1 MSAEDCATVPDRCI
15 SSPWQ
20 HCLSRRK
27 YAMEQGG
34 HCGDEGCLQ
43 GLRALSNMLP
53 ECQGHAKF
61 PLAVDVERAEL
72 PCKRGRWR

>member
-1 MSAEDCATVPDRCI
+1 
-15 SSPWQ
+15 
-20 HCLSRRK
+20 
-27 YAMEQGG
+27 MEQGA

-53 ECQGHAKF
+53 ECQGHPKF
-61 PLAVDVERAEL
+61 PTPGAVERAEL